1 VRNKDGSG
9 ASSGRISTDFRS
21 SGFGFGIWFSLMDFR
36 VRIPESQ
43 RIFYFTRGSPS
54 GPETIWPTKPINDP
68 RNLNL
73 TPQSLSLTTLTQP
86 GTRRPPRTREQARSR
101 EGHSRT
107 ALDASHQEPS
117 PSSLYLSLCG
127 ALRMQLTNN

>member
-1 VRNKDGSG
+1 
-9 ASSGRISTDFRS
+9 
-21 SGFGFGIWFSLMDFR
+21 MDFR

-86 GTRRPPRTREQARSR
+86 GTRRPPRTREQARSAKAIR
-101 EGHSRT
+101 
-107 ALDASHQEPS
+107 ALRWTLVTKS
-117 PSSLYLSLCG
+117 PRRPLYIYLSV
-127 ALRMQLTNN
+127 AR